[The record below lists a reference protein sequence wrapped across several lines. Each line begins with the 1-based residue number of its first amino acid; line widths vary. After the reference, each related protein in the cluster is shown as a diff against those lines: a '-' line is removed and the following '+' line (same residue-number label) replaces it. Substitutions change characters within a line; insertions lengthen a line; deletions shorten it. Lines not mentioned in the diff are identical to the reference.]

1 MKDNVIGFLNSAKG
15 AGALLLTAMVMAFV
29 WVNSP
34 FAASY
39 ELIHHAQVT
48 VSIGDFELGK
58 PMISWINEGLMVIF
72 FFLVGLEIKREVLAG
87 QLSSLSQIALPAF
100 GALGGMLVPA
110 LVYLYFN
117 QGDQEAMRGWAIPV
131 ATDIVLVLALLAIL
145 ENRIP
150 LSLKIFLTAL
160 AVFDDLGT
168 LVAIAGFY
176 SHGLSALSLALA
188 GGGLGALGV
197 LNRFGVFR
205 ISLHL
210 TIGLFIWLAIL
221 ESGVH
226 ATIAGVLIAFMI
238 PISVDDEPILERIEH
253 ALAPWVAMLI
263 IPVFAFF
270 NSGISISDQTADK
283 ILSPVSVGVILGLF
297 VGKQLGVMLGV
308 LIAVG
313 FRLSRL
319 PAGCDWYHMYGAAV
333 LTGVGFTMGLFVV
346 GLAFSQAG
354 LILSTNFSVIIGSC
368 LSAAMGLAILSA
380 RSIALDATDQ
390 RNSKNM

>member
-226 ATIAGVLIAFMI
+226 ATIAGVLIA
-238 PISVDDEPILERIEH
+238 
-253 ALAPWVAMLI
+253 
-263 IPVFAFF
+263 VFAFF

-354 LILSTNFSVIIGSC
+354 
-368 LSAAMGLAILSA
+368 
-380 RSIALDATDQ
+380 
-390 RNSKNM
+390 